1 VLSLRCCAA
10 QFIFHGRNVVRIG
23 IDAFA
28 ASGQEARACAVIK
41 WTVAFGVLLKLH
53 LREDTKREAL
63 ERELGAWLSSAEISM
78 LAASRHKPNAAL
90 QVISRLARAAPQAER
105 TQLEVCVAAFS
116 ETLGR
121 CERISRVPIP
131 LSYTRHTS
139 RFLIAWLILLPFGCW
154 TAMGW
159 DALLFAPLT
168 AFLLFGVDQI
178 GVDLENP
185 FSVLPL
191 DVLANKLKLDAADM
205 VAQSAD
211 VAKLAAAAADEA
223 GLAPAWRTAGGAAA
237 AASRAAAAKSLAT
250 PQNPNSLS
258 W

>member
-1 VLSLRCCAA
+1 VRSLLR
-10 QFIFHGRNVVRIG
+10 QFIFHGRNVVRIS

-28 ASGQEARACAVIK
+28 ASGQEPRACALIK
-41 WTVAFGVLLKLH
+41 WTVSFGVLLKLH

-63 ERELGAWLSSAEISM
+63 ERELGAWLSMPEISM
-78 LAASRHKPNAAL
+78 LSASRHKPNAAL
-90 QVISRLARAAPQAER
+90 QVMSRLARDATPSER
-105 TQLEVCVAAFS
+105 AQLEMCLSAFS

-139 RFLIAWLILLPFGCW
+139 RFLIAWLVLLPFGCW

-211 VAKLAAAAADEA
+211 VGRLAEAAAKEDSLE
-223 GLAPAWRTAGGAAA
+223 PAWRKHGGMVAEQ
-237 AASRAAAAKSLAT
+237 SRAAALASRAPRLT
-250 PQNPNSLS
+250 